1 MNMKK
6 IMRQPL
12 AVFGSIFLI
21 TTLLLVG
28 VLLYQVKGI
37 TDGGKSSDN
46 VIKPTPPIVEKVPDE
61 YQLSD
66 VATAYQKE
74 VFEELVT
81 AQHAYKDKYTEL
93 TKEEYATLVVK
104 NFIADFY
111 TWSNKTGR
119 NDVGGVQFIAEEMRS
134 TFRKQAI
141 DGFYENLDFYLN
153 DYEAT
158 SLITVNDVTILDV
171 NLNDTLKTED
181 EMIDCISV
189 QASWQYELSSSVE
202 IEQFQS
208 EATFILTESED
219 HLVLNAILWE

>member
-6 IMRQPL
+6 IMKQPL
-12 AVFGSIFLI
+12 AFFGSIFLI

-28 VLLYQVKGI
+28 VLFYQVKGI
-37 TDGGKSSDN
+37 TAGEKSSDN
-46 VIKPTPPIVEKVPDE
+46 VIKPTPSIVEKVQDE

-66 VATAYQKE
+66 VATDYQKE

-81 AQHAYKDKYTEL
+81 AQDAYKAKDTEL

-111 TWSNKTGR
+111 TLSNKTGR
-119 NDVGGVQFIAEEMRS
+119 NDVGGIQFIAQEMKS

-141 DGFYENLDFYLN
+141 DRFYENLDFYLN
-153 DYEAT
+153 DYEAA

-171 NLNDTLKTED
+171 NLNDTLETED
-181 EMIDCISV
+181 EVIDCISV
-189 QASWQYELSSSVE
+189 EASWEYELSSSFEVE
-202 IEQFQS
+202 PFQR

-219 HLVLNAILWE
+219 HLVLNAILSE

>member
-141 DGFYENLDFYLN
+141 DGFYENLD
-153 DYEAT
+153 
-158 SLITVNDVTILDV
+158 V

-181 EMIDCISV
+181 EVIDCISV

-219 HLVLNAILWE
+219 HLVLNAILSE

>member
-93 TKEEYATLVVK
+93 TKVK
-104 NFIADFY
+104 N
-111 TWSNKTGR
+111 
-119 NDVGGVQFIAEEMRS
+119 MR
-134 TFRKQAI
+134 
-141 DGFYENLDFYLN
+141 L
-153 DYEAT
+153 
-158 SLITVNDVTILDV
+158 
-171 NLNDTLKTED
+171 
-181 EMIDCISV
+181 
-189 QASWQYELSSSVE
+189 
-202 IEQFQS
+202 
-208 EATFILTESED
+208 
-219 HLVLNAILWE
+219 

>member
-1 MNMKK
+1 M
-6 IMRQPL
+6 
-12 AVFGSIFLI
+12 
-21 TTLLLVG
+21 
-28 VLLYQVKGI
+28 
-37 TDGGKSSDN
+37 
-46 VIKPTPPIVEKVPDE
+46 
-61 YQLSD
+61 
-66 VATAYQKE
+66 
-74 VFEELVT
+74 T

-202 IEQFQS
+202 VEQFQS

-219 HLVLNAILWE
+219 YLVLNAILSE

>member
-1 MNMKK
+1 M
-6 IMRQPL
+6 
-12 AVFGSIFLI
+12 
-21 TTLLLVG
+21 
-28 VLLYQVKGI
+28 
-37 TDGGKSSDN
+37 
-46 VIKPTPPIVEKVPDE
+46 
-61 YQLSD
+61 
-66 VATAYQKE
+66 
-74 VFEELVT
+74 T

-181 EMIDCISV
+181 EVIGCISV

-219 HLVLNAILWE
+219 HLVLNAILSE

>member
-1 MNMKK
+1 M
-6 IMRQPL
+6 
-12 AVFGSIFLI
+12 
-21 TTLLLVG
+21 
-28 VLLYQVKGI
+28 
-37 TDGGKSSDN
+37 
-46 VIKPTPPIVEKVPDE
+46 
-61 YQLSD
+61 
-66 VATAYQKE
+66 
-74 VFEELVT
+74 T

-141 DGFYENLDFYLN
+141 DGFYENLYFYLN

-181 EMIDCISV
+181 EVIDCISV

-219 HLVLNAILWE
+219 HLVLNAILSE

>member
-1 MNMKK
+1 M
-6 IMRQPL
+6 
-12 AVFGSIFLI
+12 
-21 TTLLLVG
+21 
-28 VLLYQVKGI
+28 
-37 TDGGKSSDN
+37 
-46 VIKPTPPIVEKVPDE
+46 
-61 YQLSD
+61 
-66 VATAYQKE
+66 
-74 VFEELVT
+74 T

-181 EMIDCISV
+181 EVIDCISV

-202 IEQFQS
+202 IEPFQS

-219 HLVLNAILWE
+219 HLVLNAILSE

>member
-153 DYEAT
+153 D
-158 SLITVNDVTILDV
+158 
-171 NLNDTLKTED
+171 TLKTED
-181 EMIDCISV
+181 EVIDCISV

-219 HLVLNAILWE
+219 HLVLNAILSE

>member
-1 MNMKK
+1 MNMIK
-6 IMRQPL
+6 IMKQPL
-12 AVFGSIFLI
+12 VVFGSIFFI

-28 VLLYQVKGI
+28 VLFYQVKGI

-46 VIKPTPPIVEKVPDE
+46 LIKPTSPIVEKVQDE

-74 VFEELVT
+74 IFEELVT
-81 AQHAYKDKYTEL
+81 AQDVYKAEHTEL

-104 NFIADFY
+104 NFVADFY

-119 NDVGGVQFIAEEMRS
+119 NDVGGLQFIAEEMKS

-171 NLNDTLKTED
+171 NLNDTLETED
-181 EMIDCISV
+181 EVIDCISV
-189 QASWQYELSSSVE
+189 QASWEYELSSSVE
-202 IEQFQS
+202 VEQFQS
-208 EATFILTESED
+208 EAIFILTESGN
-219 HLVLNAILWE
+219 HLVLNAILSE

>member
-1 MNMKK
+1 M
-6 IMRQPL
+6 
-12 AVFGSIFLI
+12 
-21 TTLLLVG
+21 
-28 VLLYQVKGI
+28 
-37 TDGGKSSDN
+37 
-46 VIKPTPPIVEKVPDE
+46 
-61 YQLSD
+61 
-66 VATAYQKE
+66 
-74 VFEELVT
+74 T

-181 EMIDCISV
+181 EVIDCISV

-219 HLVLNAILWE
+219 HLVLNAILSE